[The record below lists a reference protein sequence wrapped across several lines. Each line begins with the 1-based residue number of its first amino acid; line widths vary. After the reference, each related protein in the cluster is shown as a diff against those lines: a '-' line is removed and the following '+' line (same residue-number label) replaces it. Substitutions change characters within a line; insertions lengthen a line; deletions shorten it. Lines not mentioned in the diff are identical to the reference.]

1 MCSYCEDTLEIST
14 VPVCIFPVLPVGTST
29 RLINLLVIM
38 FTYFLT
44 SALGMMYLN
53 NFLLG
58 WARAVEPDP
67 PDPGGKKFQIKTE
80 KCKEIVKTK
89 FIKFLK

>member
-14 VPVCIFPVLPVGTST
+14 GLYFSGTSSTST

-44 SALGMMYLN
+44 PALGMMYLN